1 LRRPRNEEEEEEE
14 EEEEDLRCSDRTYF
28 FLSISGRNFLCDEW
42 NEGTRRK
49 NKNVR

>member
-14 EEEEDLRCSDRTYF
+14 EEEEDLRCSDV
-28 FLSISGRNFLCDEW
+28 FLPLDFRKEAFLCDEW